1 MGKFSVSLMCLD
13 YLKVKEQIEI
23 LNTRTDYYH
32 VDIMDGHYCKNIT
45 LSPDFMRAVK
55 TIAKRP
61 MEVHLMTEYPND
73 FIGMVHE
80 AGAEIISVHAE
91 TINADAFRTINRIKS
106 LGAKA
111 GIVLN
116 PATPLDYIR
125 HYASR
130 LDLIT
135 IMTVDVGYA
144 GQQFI
149 EEMLEKIR
157 LCKQWKENYGYTY
170 TIQVDGSCNLKT
182 FKKLHDAGAELY
194 VVGSSGLFN
203 LDADLSKAYD
213 KLLDNFKSATGTRA

>member
-1 MGKFSVSLMCLD
+1 MSKFSVSLMCLD
-13 YLKVKEQIEI
+13 YLKVREQIEV
-23 LNTRTDYYH
+23 LNTRADYYH

-55 TIAKRP
+55 TIAKLP

-73 FIGMVHE
+73 FIDMVYE

-91 TINADAFRTINRIKS
+91 TINADAFRTINRIKA

-130 LDLIT
+130 LDFVT

-144 GQQFI
+144 GQAFI
-149 EEMLEKIR
+149 DEMLEKIR
-157 LCKQWKENYGYTY
+157 LCKQWKESCGYDY

-194 VVGSSGLFN
+194 VIGSSGLFS

-213 KLLDNFKSATGTRA
+213 KLRDNFESATGTRA

>member
-1 MGKFSVSLMCLD
+1 MCLD
-13 YLKVKEQIEI
+13 YLKVREQIEV
-23 LNTRTDYYH
+23 LNTRADYYH

-55 TIAKRP
+55 TIAKLP

-73 FIGMVHE
+73 FIDMVYE

-91 TINADAFRTINRIKS
+91 TINADAFRTINRIKA

-130 LDLIT
+130 LDFVT

-144 GQQFI
+144 GQAFI
-149 EEMLEKIR
+149 DEMLEKIR
-157 LCKQWKENYGYTY
+157 LCKQWKESCGYDY

-194 VVGSSGLFN
+194 VIGSSGLFS

-213 KLLDNFKSATGTRA
+213 KLRDNFESATGTRA